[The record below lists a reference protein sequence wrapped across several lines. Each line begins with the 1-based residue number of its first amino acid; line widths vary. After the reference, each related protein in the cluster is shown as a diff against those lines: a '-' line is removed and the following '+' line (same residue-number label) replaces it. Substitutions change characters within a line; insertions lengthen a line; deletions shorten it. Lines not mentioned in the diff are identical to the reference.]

1 MHLLDAQVLLISQQA
16 CSSNK
21 VYSTLLDDGMICA
34 GYLKGGVDSC
44 QVGHHFNCIMWFTN
58 IERSWCCC
66 NQNDILKH
74 GSKKKVKYY
83 KGIISLSDVS
93 TLSLSDRVT
102 LVGLSPV
109 RRIKYTI
116 SMV

>member
-1 MHLLDAQVLLISQQA
+1 MHLLDAQVLLISQEA

-21 VYSTLLDDGMICA
+21 VYSALLDDGMFCA

-74 GSKKKVKYY
+74 GKKSK
-83 KGIISLSDVS
+83 ILLSDVN
-93 TLSLSDRVT
+93 TLSLSYRVT

-109 RRIKYTI
+109 RRIKYTM